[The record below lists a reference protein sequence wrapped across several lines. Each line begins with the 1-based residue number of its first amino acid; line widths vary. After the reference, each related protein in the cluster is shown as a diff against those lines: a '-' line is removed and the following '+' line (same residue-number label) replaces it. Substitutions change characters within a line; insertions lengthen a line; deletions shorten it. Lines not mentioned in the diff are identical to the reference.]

1 MAEPA
6 EVDFFEMS
14 IHRIHEAVR
23 ITRPFTEERWEALL
37 ALGTGG

>member
-6 EVDFFEMS
+6 EVDFHFEMS

-23 ITRPFTEERWEALL
+23 ITRPFTEERWGSAG
-37 ALGTGG
+37 AG